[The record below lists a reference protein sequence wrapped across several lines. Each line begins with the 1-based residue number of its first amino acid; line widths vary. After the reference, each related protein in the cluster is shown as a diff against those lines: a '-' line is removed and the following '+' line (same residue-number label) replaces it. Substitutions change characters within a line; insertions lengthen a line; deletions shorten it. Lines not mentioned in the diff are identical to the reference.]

1 MIRLLDGR
9 VAGITA
15 SQPARVLKIHRQ
27 VKICHTLARVSREAV
42 AAAKVAPVAIFS
54 RASCDVRRRVAM
66 NRIRLPLALSVAGH
80 AVVLALLILF
90 AVSTRPSPQPAM
102 PGGFEVVLGQV
113 LPEAKTPP
121 AAQALPS
128 QAAVVRTVEATE
140 PAPTPEP
147 EVPILPPD
155 QTAAVPVPP
164 PPRKP
169 VVREPPKHVMR
180 RPERPRSLVAE
191 PTPPPAR
198 FAELPPAGSAGAQ
211 YPAAQPAAAAVGPS
225 HVPEPDAA
233 ASYRAMI
240 SAWLESHKRY
250 PESARERGEEGNAAL
265 RFRIDRSG
273 RVLDYSYRSTGYS
286 DLDAG
291 LDEMLR
297 GAQLPPFPPG
307 ITASRIEVSL
317 TMQFNLTR

>member
-1 MIRLLDGR
+1 MIPLLDGR
-9 VAGITA
+9 VAGITD
-15 SQPARVLKIHRQ
+15 SPPARVRDDTPASENLPHSHSRI
-27 VKICHTLARVSREAV
+27 ARGGGRC
-42 AAAKVAPVAIFS
+42 KVAPIAIFL
-54 RASCDVRRRVAM
+54 RTSCDDRRQVVM
-66 NRIRLPLALSVAGH
+66 NWIRLPLALSIAGH

-90 AVSTRPSPQPAM
+90 AVATRPSPQPAM

-121 AAQALPS
+121 SAQASPS
-128 QAAVVRTVEATE
+128 QAAVVRTVKATE

-164 PPRKP
+164 PRKP
-169 VVREPPKHVMR
+169 VVREQPKNVMR
-180 RPERPRSLVAE
+180 RPERPRAPVAE
-191 PTPPPAR
+191 PTPAPAR
-198 FAELPPAGSAGAQ
+198 FAELPRAGSAGAQ

-225 HVPEPDAA
+225 HIPEPDAA

-250 PESARERGEEGNAAL
+250 PESARQRGEEGSAPL

-273 RVLDYSYRSTGYS
+273 RVLDYSYASTGYA

-291 LDEMLR
+291 LDEMMR

-307 ITASRIEVSL
+307 MTASRIEVSL

>member
-1 MIRLLDGR
+1 
-9 VAGITA
+9 
-15 SQPARVLKIHRQ
+15 
-27 VKICHTLARVSREAV
+27 
-42 AAAKVAPVAIFS
+42 
-54 RASCDVRRRVAM
+54 M
-66 NRIRLPLALSVAGH
+66 NRIRLPLAFSIAGH
-80 AVVLALLILF
+80 AGVLALLILF

-121 AAQALPS
+121 AAQSLPS
-128 QAAVVRTVEATE
+128 QVAAVTQSERTVEAAE
-140 PAPTPEP
+140 PAPAPAL
-147 EVPILPPD
+147 EVPVPPPD
-155 QTAAVPVPP
+155 QTAVIPVTPP
-164 PPRKP
+164 QRRKP
-169 VVREPPKHVMR
+169 VVREPPKHVVHP
-180 RPERPRSLVAE
+180 PERPLAPVAE
-191 PTPPPAR
+191 PTPAPAR
-198 FAELPPAGSAGAQ
+198 FAELHTAGIAGAQ
-211 YPAAQPAAAAVGPS
+211 YSAAQPAAAAVGPS
-225 HVPEPDAA
+225 RTPEPDAA

-250 PESARERGEEGNAAL
+250 PESARERGEEGNAVL

-307 ITASRIEVSL
+307 ITATRIEVSL